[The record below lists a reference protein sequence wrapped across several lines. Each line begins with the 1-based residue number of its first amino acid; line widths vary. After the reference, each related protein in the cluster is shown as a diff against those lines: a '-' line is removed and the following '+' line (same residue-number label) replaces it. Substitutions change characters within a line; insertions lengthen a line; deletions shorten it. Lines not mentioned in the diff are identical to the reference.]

1 MRERRSRTNARIPSG
16 LNLSAFATLPP
27 HRARR
32 GWWASGYVSHQH
44 QISFVMRH
52 HGPVALVRALALY
65 VGSADHWYFRRGP
78 LAMSN
83 RGNFRNVVGITL
95 AVVLSVCWGFQDD
108 LKALVTSSVSVSPA
122 RRGITIM
129 SAGANDAQKRS
140 EGRADFDLALKGD
153 AKDPLALFGLG
164 WVEQLDGNR
173 DRASALYDGAITE
186 LQDLLHA
193 ARFNQSLVLEEKG
206 DLRGAYEQVRLLL
219 RVDPQHEKARA
230 RQEDL
235 IRKMGSQNN

>member
-1 MRERRSRTNARIPSG
+1 
-16 LNLSAFATLPP
+16 
-27 HRARR
+27 
-32 GWWASGYVSHQH
+32 
-44 QISFVMRH
+44 
-52 HGPVALVRALALY
+52 
-65 VGSADHWYFRRGP
+65 
-78 LAMSN
+78 MSN

-95 AVVLSVCWGFQDD
+95 AAVLAVCWGFQEN
-108 LKALVTSSVSVSPA
+108 LKALVTSSVPVSPA

-129 SAGANDAQKRS
+129 TASANDAQKRS
-140 EGRADFDLALKGD
+140 EARADFDIALKGD
-153 AKDPLALFGLG
+153 AKDPVALFGLG

-173 DRASALYDGAITE
+173 DRASDLYGGAITE

>member
-1 MRERRSRTNARIPSG
+1 
-16 LNLSAFATLPP
+16 
-27 HRARR
+27 
-32 GWWASGYVSHQH
+32 
-44 QISFVMRH
+44 
-52 HGPVALVRALALY
+52 
-65 VGSADHWYFRRGP
+65 
-78 LAMSN
+78 MSN

-95 AVVLSVCWGFQDD
+95 AAVLAVCWGFQEN
-108 LKALVTSSVSVSPA
+108 LKALVSPSVTVSPA
-122 RRGITIM
+122 RRGITLM
-129 SAGANDAQKRS
+129 SANANDAQKRA
-140 EGRADFDLALKGD
+140 EARADFDTALKGD
-153 AKDPLALFGLG
+153 AKDPVALFGLG

-173 DRASALYDGAITE
+173 DRASELYTGSIVE

-235 IRKMGSQNN
+235 IRKMGSQSNNN

>member
-1 MRERRSRTNARIPSG
+1 
-16 LNLSAFATLPP
+16 
-27 HRARR
+27 
-32 GWWASGYVSHQH
+32 
-44 QISFVMRH
+44 
-52 HGPVALVRALALY
+52 
-65 VGSADHWYFRRGP
+65 
-78 LAMSN
+78 MSN

-95 AVVLSVCWGFQDD
+95 AAVLAVCWGFQDN
-108 LKALVTSSVSVSPA
+108 LKALVTSSVPVSPA

-129 SAGANDAQKRS
+129 ATNANDAQKRS
-140 EGRADFDLALKGD
+140 EARADFDLALKGD
-153 AKDPLALFGLG
+153 AKDPTALFGLG

-173 DRASALYDGAITE
+173 DRASELYGGAITE

-235 IRKMGSQNN
+235 IRKMGAQNN